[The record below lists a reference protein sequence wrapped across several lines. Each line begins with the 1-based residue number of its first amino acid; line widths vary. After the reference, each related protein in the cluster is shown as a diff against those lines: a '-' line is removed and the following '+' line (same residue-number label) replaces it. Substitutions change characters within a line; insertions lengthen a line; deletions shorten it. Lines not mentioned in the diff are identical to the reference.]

1 MLEMSVEV
9 YLGFKKRVRI
19 HVTSA
24 IEEALESKVWM
35 IKGLQGR
42 EQEGWLC
49 EFGVYWG
56 QRVGPQS
63 TE

>member
-1 MLEMSVEV
+1 MLEMRSVGV
-9 YLGFKKRVRI
+9 YLGFKKRVRT

-24 IEEALESKVWM
+24 TEEALESKVWM

-49 EFGVYWG
+49 EFGA
-56 QRVGPQS
+56 
-63 TE
+63 